1 MYSSLQTKHTVIY
14 EALPR
19 SGIGNRTS
27 IRRMRCVIGIPQVA
41 RQIYDDVYLVY
52 FAIAKSILYSKFEE
66 IKIAHIMDACALY
79 SGTTHVISVA

>member
-1 MYSSLQTKHTVIY
+1 M
-14 EALPR
+14 
-19 SGIGNRTS
+19 
-27 IRRMRCVIGIPQVA
+27 A